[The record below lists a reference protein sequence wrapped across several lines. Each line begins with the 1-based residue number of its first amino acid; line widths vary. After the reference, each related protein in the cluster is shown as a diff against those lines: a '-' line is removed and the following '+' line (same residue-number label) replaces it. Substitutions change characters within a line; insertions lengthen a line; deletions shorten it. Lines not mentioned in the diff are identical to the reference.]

1 MPIDANSLSTIV
13 LTGPESS
20 GKTTLAQLL
29 AAAYDTA
36 WVPEQ
41 ARGYLTAL
49 GRDYTEADL
58 RAIAKRQLRVREV
71 RARRAKGYLFCDT
84 DMLVL
89 KIWSLVK
96 YGRVDPFITKAL
108 RAQAPAAYLLC
119 KPDIPWE
126 PDPLRESAGKRD
138 YLFDL
143 YRSELE
149 NMSVPYLVV
158 EGTVK
163 ERIAQVRQFL
173 SGNQL

>member
-1 MPIDANSLSTIV
+1 M
-13 LTGPESS
+13 
-20 GKTTLAQLL
+20 AQLL
-29 AAAYDTA
+29 AAAYDTT

-49 GRDYTEADL
+49 GRAYTEADL
-58 RAIAKRQLRVREV
+58 CMIAERQLRVRDM

-96 YGRVDPFITKAL
+96 YGRVDPFIEEAL
-108 RAQAPAAYLLC
+108 RARAPAAYLLC

-126 PDPLRESAGKRD
+126 PDPLRESAGERD
-138 YLFDL
+138 YLYDL

-149 NMSVPYLVV
+149 SMRVPYLVV

-163 ERIAQVRQFL
+163 ERIAQVQQFL
-173 SGNQL
+173 LNISAGSM